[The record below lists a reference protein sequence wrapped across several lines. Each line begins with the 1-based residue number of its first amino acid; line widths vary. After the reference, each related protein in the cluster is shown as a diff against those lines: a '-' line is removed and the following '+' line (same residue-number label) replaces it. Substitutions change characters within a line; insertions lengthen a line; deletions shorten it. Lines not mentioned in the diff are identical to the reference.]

1 MHWLAWEKLTLPKNN
16 GDLGFRNLYL
26 FNLAMLAR
34 QAWRLLTNPEMLCSH
49 VLNAKYAQNGSILQ
63 CKPRDGSDAVS

>member
-34 QAWRLLTNPEMLCSH
+34 QAWRLVTNPKTLCSQ
-49 VLNAKYAQNGSILQ
+49 VLNAKYAQNSSILQ